1 MAAQLALVLVD
12 SHSCSC
18 RCFGAQL
25 SQTILDKLHHHW
37 PELCCKQHPAAARN
51 RSWPAAEDATLVG
64 RIIRWTTPLKIHD
77 LRLSWTHGLP
87 KHRHVRPTKQ
97 SMFFSKRNKT
107 LLPESPLINELERL
121 RDYIDICYF
130 SFYKNIVK
138 QREDAEV
145 EKCKSWAKL
154 AAAKCGGANK
164 YFSATSSII
173 NTIICH

>member
-1 MAAQLALVLVD
+1 MAGQLALVLVD

-64 RIIRWTTPLKIHD
+64 KIIRWTTSLIIHD

-87 KHRHVRPTKQ
+87 KHRHVSPTKQ
-97 SMFFSKRNKT
+97 SMFFSKRSKPYCLSHHLSMNWKDYVIIST
-107 LLPESPLINELERL
+107 SAIFLFMRILLE
-121 RDYIDICYF
+121 
-130 SFYKNIVK
+130 
-138 QREDAEV
+138 EV
-145 EKCKSWAKL
+145 GRCRGWKMQKL
-154 AAAKCGGANK
+154 SKACGSK
-164 YFSATSSII
+164 VWRSK
-173 NTIICH
+173 